1 MEDCSILAP
10 DMEKDLLERLTY
22 IKYMSDIA
30 AAQSK
35 IPSKLAAYSLLTFY
49 DLVETMLLLIAE
61 HRLDKHPGDIAVM
74 SYWDDKYGLNLPG
87 RSDIDKLRLHRKYL
101 KHKGTLPHSDD
112 ILICREGALTFLRTV
127 SFDFFRTKWEDI
139 SLSALIDDE
148 AIKRYVLDAE
158 KLIQRGNHEESII
171 QSALAFARISHRY
184 LDLHSNIKSRS
195 RYPFDY
201 YSIYVPA
208 NPNDRSIRQIVEE
221 IQKMRQY
228 LQIQSSGIDM
238 EKYRRFMQY
247 TPIIIRS
254 ADDQY
259 MPRGRFVLENDP
271 IFSMAHSQFCLEFV
285 IDCYLL
291 FQSFDYEPVSFY
303 TDIE

>member
-1 MEDCSILAP
+1 
-10 DMEKDLLERLTY
+10 
-22 IKYMSDIA
+22 MSDVA
-30 AAQSK
+30 TAQSK

-61 HRLDKHPGDIAVM
+61 HKLKQPPGDIPVM
-74 SYWDDKYGLNLPG
+74 SYWDEKYGLNLPG

-112 ILICREGALTFLRTV
+112 ILICREGALTFLRAV
-127 SFDFFRTKWEDI
+127 SFDYFQTKWENI
-139 SLSALIDDE
+139 SLSILIEDE
-148 AIKRYVLDAE
+148 AIKQHTLSAE
-158 KLIQRGNHEESII
+158 QLIRQGNHEDSII
-171 QSALAFARISHRY
+171 QSAIAFARISHRY
-184 LDLHSNIKSRS
+184 LSQHTSIKSRS

-201 YSIYVPA
+201 YRIDIPA
-208 NPNDRSIRQIVEE
+208 TSKDRSIKQIAEE
-221 IQKMRQY
+221 IRKMRDY

-238 EKYRRFMQY
+238 EKYRRFTQY

-254 ADDQY
+254 ADDEY
-259 MPRGRFVLENDP
+259 MQRGRFIIESDP

-285 IDCYLL
+285 VDCYLV
-291 FQSFDYEPVSFY
+291 FQSFDFEPISFY